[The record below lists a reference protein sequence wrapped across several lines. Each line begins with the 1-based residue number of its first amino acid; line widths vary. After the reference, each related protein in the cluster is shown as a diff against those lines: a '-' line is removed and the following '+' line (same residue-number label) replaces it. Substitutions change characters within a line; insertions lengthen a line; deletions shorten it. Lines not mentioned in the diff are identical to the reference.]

1 MEKERLQEF
10 AARVSQANRS
20 ELVVVI
26 YDAAIASI
34 EEGKS
39 CLEMDDITAA
49 RKEIDRAKGMVDEL
63 LHSLDLKYQI
73 SHYLRQL
80 YIYAYREL
88 CQGIALRDADR
99 LDHASDVLKG
109 LLPSFHEVAKQ
120 DESGPVMEN
129 TQQIYAGLTY
139 GRDSLDETIAVGVNY
154 NRGFEA

>member
-26 YDAAIASI
+26 YEAALASI

-39 CLEMDDITAA
+39 CLENDDITAA
-49 RKEIDRAKGMVDEL
+49 RKEIDRARGMVDEL

-80 YIYAYREL
+80 YIYTYREL
-88 CQGIALRDADR
+88 CQGIALRDTGR

-109 LLPSFHEVAKQ
+109 LLPSFREVAKQ

>member
-1 MEKERLQEF
+1 MEKEKLQEY

-26 YDAAIASI
+26 YEAALESIAAGRICLEGQRI
-34 EEGKS
+34 EE
-39 CLEMDDITAA
+39 A
-49 RKEIDRAKGMVDEL
+49 RKEIDRARGMVDEL

-88 CQGIALRDADR
+88 CHGIALRDVER
-99 LDHASDVLKG
+99 LDHASNVLNG
-109 LLPSFHEVAKQ
+109 LLPAFREVAKQ
-120 DESGPVMEN
+120 DDSDPVMQN

-139 GRDSLDETIAVGVNY
+139 GRGSLNETIAVGVNVD
-154 NRGFEA
+154 RGFEA

>member
-26 YDAAIASI
+26 YDAAIVSI

-39 CLEMDDITAA
+39 CLEKDDITAA

-109 LLPSFHEVAKQ
+109 LLPSFREVAKQ

-139 GRDSLDETIAVGVNY
+139 GRDSLDETIAVGVNF

>member
-109 LLPSFHEVAKQ
+109 LLPSFREVAKQ

>member
-109 LLPSFHEVAKQ
+109 LLPSFREVAKQ

-139 GRDSLDETIAVGVNY
+139 CRDSLDETIAVGVNY

>member
-1 MEKERLQEF
+1 MEKDKLQEF

-26 YDAAIASI
+26 YEAALASI
-34 EEGKS
+34 AEGKS
-39 CLEMDDITAA
+39 CMENGQIEEA

-80 YIYAYREL
+80 YIYAYGEL
-88 CQGIALRDADR
+88 CQGVALRDVER
-99 LDHASDVLKG
+99 FDHASDVLNG
-109 LLPSFHEVAKQ
+109 LLPSFREVAKQ

-129 TQQIYAGLTY
+129 VQQIYAGLTY
-139 GRDSLDETIAVGVNY
+139 GRESLNETIAVGVNF

>member
-10 AARVSQANRS
+10 AARVTQANRS

-26 YDAAIASI
+26 YEAALASI

-39 CLEMDDITAA
+39 CLEKNDIMAA
-49 RKEIDRAKGMVDEL
+49 RKQIPRARGMVDEL
-63 LHSLDLKYQI
+63 LHSLDLNYEI

-80 YIYAYREL
+80 YIYVYREL
-88 CQGIALRDADR
+88 CQGIALRDIAR
-99 LDHASDVLKG
+99 LDHASAVLKG
-109 LLPSFHEVAKQ
+109 LLPAFRGVAEQ
-120 DESGPVMEN
+120 DDSGPVMEN

-139 GRDSLDETIAVGVNY
+139 GRDSLNETVAVGVNY

>member
-39 CLEMDDITAA
+39 CLGKDDITAA

-109 LLPSFHEVAKQ
+109 LLPSFREVAKQ

>member
-1 MEKERLQEF
+1 MEKEKLQEF
-10 AARVSQANRS
+10 ATRVSQANRS

-26 YDAAIASI
+26 YEAALASI

-39 CLEMDDITAA
+39 CLEKDDITEA
-49 RKEIDRAKGMVDEL
+49 RKEIDRARGMVDEL

-73 SHYLRQL
+73 AHYLRQL

-88 CQGIALRDADR
+88 CQGIALRDTSR
-99 LDHASDVLKG
+99 LDHASNVLKG
-109 LLPSFHEVAKQ
+109 LLPSFREVAKQ

-139 GRDSLDETIAVGVNY
+139 GRNSLDETIAVGVNF
-154 NRGFEA
+154 NRGYEA